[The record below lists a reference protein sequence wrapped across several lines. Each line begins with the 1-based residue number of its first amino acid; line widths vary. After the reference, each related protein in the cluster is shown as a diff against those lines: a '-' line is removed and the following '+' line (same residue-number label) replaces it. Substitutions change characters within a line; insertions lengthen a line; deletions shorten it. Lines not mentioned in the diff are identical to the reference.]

1 MPGMTSRRTA
11 KRARAIS
18 KRGVELGRDAT
29 RLDVAWARWLP
40 VRVAREGFLAWLLS
54 PVMNVYTR
62 RRSKRREVLK
72 RLRGPVVFVAN
83 HSSHLDTPVI
93 LRALPRR
100 WRSRTAVAA
109 AADYFY
115 SKRRI
120 AIAVSLIFGT
130 VPIARCGGGAG
141 RDSLDHLDR
150 LMRKRWNVLMFP
162 EGTRSRDGDV
172 GRLRSG
178 AVLLAARRHVPIVP
192 ISVTGTSE
200 AMPPGQSWPRRIHHG
215 WRSRRHA
222 VEVTFGDPIL
232 VEDESDI
239 ESIKDRVHAFFDRQR
254 ETGPERAAAAAR
266 AVVNR
271 VRREDGAD
279 GPDPAQEQEGVQPQD
294 VVVHPPVEDGAV
306 ALGAEPPAFR
316 VDADGELRRPGRF
329 GGDHAGGDV
338 APLERSR

>member
-1 MPGMTSRRTA
+1 MKSRRMA
-11 KRARAIS
+11 RRARAIR

-29 RLDVAWARWLP
+29 KLDVAWARWLP
-40 VRVAREGFLAWLLS
+40 ARMAREGFLTWLLS

-62 RRSKRREVLK
+62 RRSKRRDVLE

-93 LRALPRR
+93 LRALPHR

-115 SKRRI
+115 RKRRI

-141 RDSLDHLDR
+141 RDSLDQLDR

-162 EGTRSRDGDV
+162 EGTRSRDGDL

-178 AVLLAARRHVPIVP
+178 AVLLAARRHAPIVP

-200 AMPPGQSWPRRIHHG
+200 AMPPGQSWPRRLRHG

-222 VEVTFGDPIL
+222 VEVTFGDPIV

-239 ESIKDRVHAFFDRQR
+239 ESIKDRVHAFFERQR
-254 ETGPERAAAAAR
+254 EATPESVAAAAR
-266 AVVNR
+266 AVVSR
-271 VRREDGAD
+271 VRREGAD
-279 GPDPAQEQEGVQPQD
+279 AEPGGAQPEGVRADD
-294 VVVHPPVEDGAV
+294 VVVHAP
-306 ALGAEPPAFR
+306 
-316 VDADGELRRPGRF
+316 VDAGAALLGVRPVQVP
-329 GGDHAGGDV
+329 AGADDP
-338 APLERSR
+338 APLERAG

>member
-1 MPGMTSRRTA
+1 MA
-11 KRARAIS
+11 KRARAIR
-18 KRGVELGRDAT
+18 KRSRDMGRDAAK
-29 RLDVAWARWLP
+29 LDVAWARWLP
-40 VRVAREGFLAWLLS
+40 VRTAREGFLAWVLS
-54 PVMNVYTR
+54 PLMNLYTR

-120 AIAVSLIFGT
+120 AIAVSLVFGT

-141 RDSLDHLDR
+141 RDSLDHLDG

-162 EGTRSRDGDV
+162 EGTRSRDGGL

-178 AVLLAARRHVPIVP
+178 AVLLAARRGAPIVP
-192 ISVTGTSE
+192 IAVSGTNE
-200 AMPPGQSWPRRIHHG
+200 AMPPGRSWPRRIRQG

-232 VEDESDI
+232 VDEETDI
-239 ESIKDRVHAFFDRQR
+239 ETIKDRVHIFLERQR
-254 ETGPERAAAAAR
+254 AMAQRVGRRRPERADQAAPAEEPAPVVMEVDGDLAR
-266 AVVNR
+266 AAEAR
-271 VRREDGAD
+271 VARITRE
-279 GPDPAQEQEGVQPQD
+279 PA
-294 VVVHPPVEDGAV
+294 
-306 ALGAEPPAFR
+306 R
-316 VDADGELRRPGRF
+316 DA
-329 GGDHAGGDV
+329 
-338 APLERSR
+338 APLERAG